1 MAVSARDRMGA
12 HLMPLD
18 SRPRRADTR
27 IPLSAAAGWRLE
39 ITMWWFII
47 GILALIVVVA
57 IVLNRRGSTA
67 AHDLS
72 SDHHPDTSM
81 GGFEPH

>member
-1 MAVSARDRMGA
+1 
-12 HLMPLD
+12 
-18 SRPRRADTR
+18 
-27 IPLSAAAGWRLE
+27 
-39 ITMWWFII
+39 MWWFII

-72 SDHHPDTSM
+72 HDYKPDTSM
-81 GGFEPH
+81 GGAEPH

>member
-1 MAVSARDRMGA
+1 
-12 HLMPLD
+12 
-18 SRPRRADTR
+18 
-27 IPLSAAAGWRLE
+27 
-39 ITMWWFII
+39 MWWFII

-72 SDHHPDTSM
+72 SDYHPDTSM
-81 GGFEPH
+81 GGADPNCTRRLTPLRHAGI

>member
-1 MAVSARDRMGA
+1 
-12 HLMPLD
+12 
-18 SRPRRADTR
+18 
-27 IPLSAAAGWRLE
+27 
-39 ITMWWFII
+39 MWWFII

-72 SDHHPDTSM
+72 SDHKPDTSM
-81 GGFEPH
+81 GGANPH